1 MSEESENT
9 ERFKDEFYFL
19 NKESY
24 PNDFLPIY
32 KKGDINPSRIFQSAV
47 ILPFHIPIKSGTC
60 VTMILDEET
69 AFTLVFGEV
78 NSTNKFTAGIV
89 QNKLFEI
96 PVSKTVAEFNLISSN
111 EVFHKD
117 SEKEAFD
124 LLSYLFDLCIEKLNF
139 FITSY
144 LITTKDTSVHQVTI
158 KMFEVASTFRFI
170 NPFNWEYKIGLFLFH
185 GNASYKKEELSLEET
200 HKVIWYANVINQEW
214 NPFILPEELML
225 NAKRNFNEGLNKEA
239 IIYSQIA
246 FETFLRTLLT
256 EFYKEEGKTMEEVDQ
271 TYDTYGFMG
280 VLKREFHPRIWG
292 HWDMTDESTD
302 IGVWYRD
309 CYTLRNRVIHSG
321 LIPTHEQVD
330 LAIGSSDHMIST
342 ILDRTN
348 LKKKTYPKVFEYIKK
363 NNDTLRY
370 V

>member
-1 MSEESENT
+1 MSEESENN
-9 ERFKDEFYFL
+9 EEFKDEFYFL

-32 KKGDINPSRIFQSAV
+32 EKGNVNPSRIFQSAV

-60 VTMILDEET
+60 VTMLLDEET

-78 NSTNKFTAGIV
+78 NTTNKFTAGIV
-89 QNKLFEI
+89 QNKPFEI
-96 PVSKTVAEFNLISSN
+96 PISKTVAEFNLISSN
-111 EVFHKD
+111 ELFHKD
-117 SEKEAFD
+117 AEKEGFD

-170 NPFNWEYKIGLFLFH
+170 NPSNWKYKIGLFLFH
-185 GNASYKKEELSLEET
+185 GNVPYKKEELSLEET
-200 HKVIWYANVINQEW
+200 QEVIWYANVINQKW

-225 NAKRNFNEGLNKEA
+225 NAKRSFSEGLNKEA
-239 IIYSQIA
+239 IIYSQTA
-246 FETFLRTLLT
+246 FETFLRILLT
-256 EFYKEEGKTMEEVDQ
+256 EFYKEEGKTIEEVNQ
-271 TYDTYGFMG
+271 VYDSYGFMG
-280 VLKREFHPRIWG
+280 VLKREFHPRIG
-292 HWDMTDESTD
+292 GRWDIKDESTD
-302 IGVWYRD
+302 IGIWHRD
-309 CYTLRNRVIHSG
+309 CYTLRNRIIHSG
-321 LIPTHEQVD
+321 FVPNHDQVS

-348 LKKKTYPKVFEYIKK
+348 LKKETYPKVFEYIKK
-363 NNDTLRY
+363 RK
-370 V
+370 